1 MLHTS
6 PMMFTRPGLREM
18 KSGSLPYSC
27 LNLVI
32 KLFHR
37 FVCPSIAS
45 SGYTSFNEVAIGT
58 SIFVGMLSSIC
69 VIVMCA
75 GDCKSCKIR
84 EE

>member
-1 MLHTS
+1 
-6 PMMFTRPGLREM
+6 M

-58 SIFVGMLSSIC
+58 SIVAGMVSPVC
-69 VIVMCA
+69 VIVICPF
-75 GDCKSCKIR
+75 DCKQCRIR
-84 EE
+84 EECKECEGEKWCE